1 MVCACLF
8 NFPLTNLQWS
18 AYGICSLNDCSQIQ
32 RGRNDSV
39 IKLSFQPGR
48 KNVPI
53 EVAACWLV
61 TAPVPQAPQM
71 AGHPLGACWPWFLPR
86 TPVVVLML
94 SRRVKKSLE
103 LRWGPPSPSYVRKIA
118 VIHYPPGCGWN
129 EEWLRELR
137 LLSLG
142 KKRLRRDLIT
152 PYSSMKGRCSE
163 AKAIEWEVIASN
175 CSRGGS
181 SWILGKMYSLREW

>member
-1 MVCACLF
+1 M
-8 NFPLTNLQWS
+8 
-18 AYGICSLNDCSQIQ
+18 
-32 RGRNDSV
+32 
-39 IKLSFQPGR
+39 
-48 KNVPI
+48 
-53 EVAACWLV
+53 
-61 TAPVPQAPQM
+61 
-71 AGHPLGACWPWFLPR
+71 
-86 TPVVVLML
+86 VVLML

-118 VIHYPPGCGWN
+118 VIHYPPGCSWN

-163 AKAIEWEVIASN
+163 VRAI
-175 CSRGGS
+175 G
-181 SWILGKMYSLREW
+181 